1 MESYT
6 AVKVNNQQIHTT
18 MGAKSEARKT
28 ESPQYVGYGSIRI
41 RFTNIQ
47 NYTVPPL
54 FKDVSMVKP

>member
-1 MESYT
+1 M
-6 AVKVNNQQIHTT
+6 NNRQIHTT
-18 MGAKSEARKT
+18 MGAKSKALKT